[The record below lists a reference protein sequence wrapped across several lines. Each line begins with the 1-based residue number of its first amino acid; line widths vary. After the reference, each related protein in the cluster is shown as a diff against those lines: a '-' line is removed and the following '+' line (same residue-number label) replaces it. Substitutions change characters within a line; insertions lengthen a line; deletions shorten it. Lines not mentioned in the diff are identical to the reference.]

1 MKDKAEKEAHRI
13 AKKYWNLDILSF
25 NTIIK
30 CAIIDVS
37 NTIEVLEISYLS
49 EATNSESRSILKG
62 IHDVRLFYTEVKSI
76 LKDKLD

>member
-25 NTIIK
+25 NRIIK

-37 NTIEVLEISYLS
+37 NTIEALKIKYNRGFK
-49 EATNSESRSILKG
+49 NSKSMDRILIFCLG
-62 IHDVRLFYTEVKSI
+62 
-76 LKDKLD
+76 